1 MDVDHTE
8 ADSGPVQI
16 PFPNASQIVGQGA
29 TFMDDFNDD
38 HFADERGTNLYY
50 PFASRPEWETASF
63 LLNSSLSMQEIDVYL
78 KLDLTKKNNLSFQTA
93 QRLHDLADLLPP
105 VASWKSRNMKTLP
118 LYSSKTPLVL
128 YYRDAIEVLQDL
140 MKSPLICDSLHFTPM
155 QIFEDSR
162 KLVRVYDS
170 WLSGD
175 RAWKMQSQYPE
186 GATLLGV
193 VLSSDKTTVVIKYAA
208 PIIFLFSPSRRL
220 YLYDTSS
227 HHCQTPS
234 ITDPPDPSSP
244 STGFRHLLCS

>member
-1 MDVDHTE
+1 
-8 ADSGPVQI
+8 
-16 PFPNASQIVGQGA
+16 
-29 TFMDDFNDD
+29 
-38 HFADERGTNLYY
+38 YY

-63 LLNSSLSMQEIDVYL
+63 LLNSSLSMQEIDIYL

-93 QRLHDLADLLPP
+93 QRLHDLVDLLPP

-155 QIFEDSR
+155 QIFKDSR
-162 KLVRVYDS
+162 KLVRVYNS

-175 RAWKMQSQYPE
+175 KAWKMQSQYPE

-193 VLSSDKTTVVIKYAA
+193 VLSSDKTTVSVITGNRVAH
-208 PIIFLFSPSRRL
+208 PLFISLANIDSDL
-220 YLYDTSS
+220 
-227 HHCQTPS
+227 
-234 ITDPPDPSSP
+234 
-244 STGFRHLLCS
+244 